1 MLVEFD
7 KRIADWLPFT
17 TRQGAWRRIAALEAE
32 NLQVVRLMNECAT
45 AFRQV
50 LSEPRPLYLNVQQVR
65 SLTVYIRW
73 RRQGVRGKQAYC
85 LLSSPE
91 GQAFLM
97 RQSTDVQQCY
107 QRFNDW
113 ALALNLAHSLRL
125 NEIRRLK
132 KYLKDLNNSED
143 RAT

>member
-1 MLVEFD
+1 MFVEFD
-7 KRIADWLPFT
+7 KHLAALLAFT
-17 TRQGAWRRIAALEAE
+17 TRLGVWRRIAVLEAE
-32 NLQVVRLMNECAT
+32 NLQVVRLMNECAK

-50 LSEPRPLYLNVQQVR
+50 LSEPRELYLNVQQVR

-85 LLSSPE
+85 LLNSPE

-97 RQSTDVQQCY
+97 RQSTEVRQCY

-132 KYLKDLNNSED
+132 KYLKDLSD
-143 RAT
+143 SDCSA

>member
-7 KRIADWLPFT
+7 KHLAALLPFT
-17 TRQGAWRRIAALEAE
+17 TRQGGWRRIAVLEAE
-32 NLQVVRLMNECAT
+32 NLQVVRLMNECAK

-50 LSEPRPLYLNVQQVR
+50 VSEPRELYLNVQQVR

-85 LLSSPE
+85 LLNSPE
-91 GQAFLM
+91 GRAFLM
-97 RQSTDVQQCY
+97 RQSTEVRQFY

-132 KYLKDLNNSED
+132 KYLKDLRDSD
-143 RAT
+143 CCA

>member
-1 MLVEFD
+1 MLIEFD
-7 KRIADWLPFT
+7 KHIADWLPFT
-17 TRQGAWRRIAALEAE
+17 TRQGVWRRIAALEAE
-32 NLQVVRLMNECAT
+32 NLQLVRLMNECAT

-50 LSEPRPLYLNVQQVR
+50 LSEPRELYLNVQQVR

-132 KYLKDLNNSED
+132 KYLKDLSDSHD

>member
-7 KRIADWLPFT
+7 KHIAAWLPFS
-17 TRQGAWRRIAALEAE
+17 TRQGVWRRIALLEAE
-32 NLQVVRLMNECAT
+32 NLQVVRLMNQCAS
-45 AFRQV
+45 AFRRV
-50 LSEPRPLYLNVQQVR
+50 IPEPRELYLNVQQVR

-85 LLSSPE
+85 LLNSLE
-91 GQAFLM
+91 GQAFLV
-97 RQSTDVQQCY
+97 RQSIEVRQSY

-132 KYLKDLNNSED
+132 KYLKDLSD
-143 RAT
+143 SDCCV